1 MPPAQAQDAVSLRAR
16 HAALREQL
24 AHNPFGRPIHLAS
37 TENPGDVR
45 GDVYAL
51 IEQPYVVV
59 GAALR
64 SVDNWCDVLIL
75 HQNVKGCRSSGA
87 VGADTLRLRIGR
99 KYDQPLADAHEI
111 DFLFRVNTAAPDFL
125 RVQLNADEGPFGTH
139 HYRVELE
146 VADLDGQRS
155 FLHLSYAYA
164 YGTPARIAMS
174 AYLATIGRNK
184 VGFSIVG
191 SRADGAPVYI
201 GGMRGIAERNT
212 MRYYLAIDSYLGA
225 LSLPARQQLAKR
237 LNDWHAGVERYPRQL
252 HELDRDEYIEM
263 KRREI
268 LRQQG
273 PGAEAM
279 ASTTSVTGHRFTD
292 PLQPVPRTVQTP
304 R

>member
-1 MPPAQAQDAVSLRAR
+1 MSPAQAQDASSLRAR

-24 AHNPFGRPIHLAS
+24 AHNPFERPIHLAS
-37 TENPGDVR
+37 SENPGDVR
-45 GDVYAL
+45 GDIYAL

-64 SVDNWCDVLIL
+64 SVDNWCEVLIL
-75 HQNVKGCRSSGA
+75 HQNVKGCRVAGA
-87 VGADTLRLRIGR
+87 VGADTLTLRIGR
-99 KYDQPLADAHEI
+99 KHYQPLADAYPI
-111 DFLFRVNTAAPDFL
+111 DFLFRVSATAPDFL
-125 RVQLNADEGPFGTH
+125 QLLLSADEGPLGTH
-139 HYRVELE
+139 HYRVKLE

-164 YGTPARIAMS
+164 YGMPARIAMR

-212 MRYYLAIDSYLGA
+212 MLYYLAIDAYLGA
-225 LSLPARQQLAKR
+225 RSLPAPQRLAKR

-252 HELDRDEYIEM
+252 HELDRDQYIEM
-263 KRREI
+263 KRKEI
-268 LRQQG
+268 GRQHEAAG
-273 PGAEAM
+273 PVE
-279 ASTTSVTGHRFTD
+279 HRLAAD
-292 PLQPVPRTVQTP
+292 LEPAPRSH
-304 R
+304 RR